1 MLIEDGGF
9 NCRIVQLWSLA
20 LLKFPKIVSHST
32 KSSLFYL
39 LDSKE
44 ISVKRV
50 VEYSLSVCEF
60 VLFVEKQSDPP
71 VKEAAVNMK
80 GSLSYVT
87 SRVSLS

>member
-1 MLIEDGGF
+1 MVTGF
-9 NCRIVQLWSLA
+9 VEVSQNSFTFHQV
-20 LLKFPKIVSHST
+20 KFV
-32 KSSLFYL
+32 LFIGFEE
-39 LDSKE
+39 KE
-44 ISVKRV
+44 ISVKHV

-60 VLFVEKQSDPP
+60 VLFVEKQSDSP

>member
-1 MLIEDGGF
+1 M
-9 NCRIVQLWSLA
+9 
-20 LLKFPKIVSHST
+20 KH
-32 KSSLFYL
+32 
-39 LDSKE
+39 
-44 ISVKRV
+44 V

-87 SRVSLS
+87 SRASLS